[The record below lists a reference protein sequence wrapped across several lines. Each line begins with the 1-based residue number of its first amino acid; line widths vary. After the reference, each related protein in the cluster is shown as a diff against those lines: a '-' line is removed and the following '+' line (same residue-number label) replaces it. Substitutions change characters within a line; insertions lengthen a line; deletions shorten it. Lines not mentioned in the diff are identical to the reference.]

1 MRVETTTRNIYTW
14 DELNDEQQEKAI
26 EKLWDLNVDYDWWDG
41 VYEDASSVGLT
52 ISGFDLGRA
61 MKCDVELDWS
71 GLNVANKILELHGPN
86 CDTYKSAEKYVARYM
101 AALID
106 NVGLVPGEE
115 IEVQTD
121 WMDDDFRK
129 ELSVDY
135 FHILQNEYDYL
146 TSREAIIESIESNE
160 YEFEE
165 DGSLI

>member
-14 DELNDEQQEKAI
+14 DELNEKQQEKAI

-71 GLNVANKILELHGPN
+71 GLDVANKILELHGPD
-86 CDTYKSAEKYVARYM
+86 CDTYKSAQKYVARYM
-101 AALID
+101 AAQIDISNDLID
-106 NVGLVPGEE
+106 DSMDE
-115 IEVQTD
+115 D
-121 WMDDDFRK
+121 MDDDFRK
-129 ELSVDY
+129 KLSVDY
-135 FHILQNEYDYL
+135 FHILQNEYEYL

>member
-14 DELNDEQQEKAI
+14 EELNDEQQEKAI
-26 EKLWDLNVDYDWWDG
+26 DKLWDLNVDYDWWDG

-71 GLNVANKILELHGPN
+71 GLDVANKILELHGPH
-86 CDTYKSAEKYVARYM
+86 CDTYKSAEKYIARYM

-106 NVGLVPGEE
+106 NVELV
-115 IEVQTD
+115 D
-121 WMDDDFRK
+121 DSMDEDMDVDFRK
-129 ELSVDY
+129 ELSDDY
-135 FHILQNEYDYL
+135 FHILRNEYDYL

-160 YEFEE
+160 YEFDES
-165 DGSLI
+165 GSLI

>member
-14 DELNDEQQEKAI
+14 AELNDEQQEKAI
-26 EKLWDLNVDYDWWDG
+26 EKLWDLKVDYDWWG
-41 VYEDASSVGLT
+41 MTYEGASSVGLT

-71 GLNVANKILELHGPN
+71 GLNVANKILELHGPD
-86 CDTYKSAEKYVARYM
+86 CDTYKSAQKYVARYM
-101 AALID
+101 ASQIDISNDLID
-106 NVGLVPGEE
+106 DSMDE
-115 IEVQTD
+115 D
-121 WMDDDFRK
+121 MDDDFRK
-129 ELSVDY
+129 ELSDDY
-135 FHILQNEYDYL
+135 FHMLQNEYDYL

>member
-14 DELNDEQQEKAI
+14 AELNDEQQEKAI

-71 GLNVANKILELHGPN
+71 GLDVANKILELHGPN

-101 AALID
+101 AAQIDISNDLID
-106 NVGLVPGEE
+106 DSMDE
-115 IEVQTD
+115 D
-121 WMDDDFRK
+121 MDDDFRK
-129 ELSVDY
+129 ELSDNY
-135 FHILQNEYDYL
+135 FHTLQNEYDYL

-160 YEFEE
+160 YEFDES
-165 DGSLI
+165 GSLI